1 MGNSRFYSKFD
12 HRGVRILK
20 SVIVFGLVVVGAIA
34 ALELALRWVL
44 GFGRPPLFI
53 TDLKSGYRLKPD
65 QRLRRFGNRITIN
78 QYSMRSGPL
87 APTGTTLRI
96 MLLGDSIANGGW
108 WTDDSRTLSSLLAQT
123 LQASLPVA
131 TRSRWVPAVADPP
144 VEVLNASA
152 GSWSPRSEWGYL
164 QQFGL
169 FEAQALVLLINTD
182 DLFATAPSEL
192 PVGRTLDYPDRNPP
206 LAVVE
211 LFQIVVPPQPD
222 PELEGLADEPG
233 DRVGA
238 ALAAIRAIVEYARRH
253 NCEPIVAITP
263 LKREVLPTGPR
274 DYELRARHRLND
286 FLDELA
292 VTRID
297 FLSQFTQVGDPDTL
311 YRDSIHLSPTANTL
325 VTQQLAQALQRHFQ
339 RADLPQ

>member
-1 MGNSRFYSKFD
+1 MKSAIVWGL
-12 HRGVRILK
+12 VILG
-20 SVIVFGLVVVGAIA
+20 VIV

-44 GFGRPPLFI
+44 GFGRPPLFV
-53 TDLKSGYRLKPD
+53 TDPKSGYRLKPD

-87 APTGTTLRI
+87 APSGTTLRI

-108 WTDDSRTLSSLLAQT
+108 WTDDSRTLSALLAQA
-123 LQASLPVA
+123 LQTALPVA
-131 TRSRWVPAVADPP
+131 TRSRWVPEVTDPP

-164 QQFGL
+164 EQFGL
-169 FEAQALVLLINTD
+169 FEARALVLLINTD

-206 LAVVE
+206 LALVE
-211 LFQIVVPPQPD
+211 LFQVVVPPQPD

-238 ALAAIRAIVEYARRH
+238 ALAAIRAIVDYARRH
-253 NCEPIVAITP
+253 DCEPMVAITP
-263 LKREVLPTGPR
+263 LKREILPTGPR
-274 DYELRARHRLND
+274 DYELRARQRLND
-286 FLDELA
+286 FLDDLG
-292 VTRID
+292 VTRLD
-297 FLSQFTQVGDPDTL
+297 FLSQFANLGDPDAL
-311 YRDSIHLSPTANTL
+311 YRDSIHLSPIANTL
-325 VTQQLAQALQRHFQ
+325 VTQQLAQALQHHFQ
-339 RADLPQ
+339 RTNPPPSPSPHP